1 MYRHPG
7 RAYSHFK
14 SPDSM
19 RQVIDREAKTLVL
32 SNAQGA
38 FEGSPNSKTIMTGVE
53 NKAKVIPLENLTI
66 GQYDPIGEEDVKDIR
81 KMSHR
86 DLLALEQKGRGINL
100 AGNPPRIS
108 KPPPRVICPMPA
120 PGCGKSILDI
130 KGGAYNV
137 GFKSLKGKGIG
148 LAGQHGGAYNVGF
161 IGGGI
166 GLAGQHGGGDLPGTF
181 YGVILPALLNHL
193 NLPAD
198 AKVLRRLMTITK
210 KDFEKTQD
218 NKRLIE
224 MVAEDYVK
232 LLVGDEMTGSGK
244 AGLKNLIQKAL
255 VKSMDGRKLTGSG
268 IADTFRNVIK
278 TVTPYIKKAGKWAW
292 DNKETLGKIALAG
305 AKLLL

>member
-1 MYRHPG
+1 M
-7 RAYSHFK
+7 K
-14 SPDSM
+14 
-19 RQVIDREAKTLVL
+19 QVIDREAKTMVL

-38 FEGSPNSKTIMTGVE
+38 FEGSPNSKTIITGVE

-108 KPPPRVICPMPA
+108 KPPRTICPMPV
-120 PGCGKSILDI
+120 GCDKSILDV

-232 LLVGDEMTGSGK
+232 MLVGDEMTGSGK

-255 VKSMDGRKLTGSG
+255 VKSMDGRKLTGGS
-268 IADTFRNVIK
+268 IADTFRNVIR
-278 TVTPYIKKAGKWAW
+278 TVTPYVKKAGKYIW
-292 DNKETLGKIALAG
+292 DNKETIGKIALG
-305 AKLLL
+305 AAKMFL

>member
-1 MYRHPG
+1 M
-7 RAYSHFK
+7 K
-14 SPDSM
+14 
-19 RQVIDREAKTLVL
+19 QVIDREAKTMVL

-38 FEGSPNSKTIMTGVE
+38 FEGSPNSKTIITGVE

-108 KPPPRVICPMPA
+108 KPPPRTICPMPV

-130 KGGAYNV
+130 K
-137 GFKSLKGKGIG
+137 
-148 LAGQHGGAYNVGF
+148 
-161 IGGGI
+161 GGGI
-166 GLAGQHGGGDLPGTF
+166 GLAGQHGGGDLPATF

-193 NLPAD
+193 NLTAD

-218 NKRLIE
+218 SKRLIE

-232 LLVGDEMTGSGK
+232 MMTGGAMVGAGK
-244 AGLKNLIQKAL
+244 VGLKSLISKAL

-268 IADTFRNVIK
+268 IIDTFKNVIRK
-278 TVTPYIKKAGKWAW
+278 VTPYVKKAGQWAW
-292 DNKETLGKIALAG
+292 DNKETIGKIALG
-305 AKLLL
+305 VAKLL

>member
-1 MYRHPG
+1 M
-7 RAYSHFK
+7 K
-14 SPDSM
+14 
-19 RQVIDREAKTLVL
+19 QVIDREAKTMVL

-38 FEGSPNSKTIMTGVE
+38 FEGSPNSKTIITGVE

-108 KPPPRVICPMPA
+108 KPPPRTICPMPV

-130 KGGAYNV
+130 KGGGYN
-137 GFKSLKGKGIG
+137 
-148 LAGQHGGAYNVGF
+148 

-166 GLAGQHGGGDLPGTF
+166 GLAGQHGGGDLPATF
-181 YGVILPALLNHL
+181 YGVILPALLHHL

-218 NKRLIE
+218 SKRLIE
-224 MVAEDYVK
+224 MVSEDYVK
-232 LLVGDEMTGSGK
+232 MLVGDQMTGSGK
-244 AGLKNLIQKAL
+244 VGLKDLVKKSL

-268 IADTFRNVIK
+268 IIDAFKNVIRK
-278 TVTPYIKKAGKWAW
+278 VVPYVKKAGKWVY
-292 DNKETLGKIALAG
+292 DNRQTLSNIAVAASRML
-305 AKLLL
+305 

>member
-1 MYRHPG
+1 M
-7 RAYSHFK
+7 K
-14 SPDSM
+14 
-19 RQVIDREAKTLVL
+19 QVIDREAKTMVL

-38 FEGSPNSKTIMTGVE
+38 FEGSPNSKTIITGVE

-108 KPPPRVICPMPA
+108 KPPRTICPMPV
-120 PGCGKSILDI
+120 GCDKSILDV

-210 KDFEKTQD
+210 KRF
-218 NKRLIE
+218 
-224 MVAEDYVK
+224 
-232 LLVGDEMTGSGK
+232 
-244 AGLKNLIQKAL
+244 
-255 VKSMDGRKLTGSG
+255 
-268 IADTFRNVIK
+268 
-278 TVTPYIKKAGKWAW
+278 
-292 DNKETLGKIALAG
+292 
-305 AKLLL
+305 

>member
-7 RAYSHFK
+7 RAYSNFR

-19 RQVIDREAKTLVL
+19 KQVIDREAKTMVL

-38 FEGSPNSKTIMTGVE
+38 FEGAPNSKTIITGVE
-53 NKAKVIPLENLTI
+53 NKAKIIPLENLTI
-66 GQYDPIGEEDVKDIR
+66 GQYDPIGEEDIKDIR

-108 KPPPRVICPMPA
+108 KPPPRTVFPMPVP

-130 KGGAYNV
+130 KGG
-137 GFKSLKGKGIG
+137 GIG
-148 LAGQHGGAYNVGF
+148 LAGQHGGASNIGF

-166 GLAGQHGGGDLPGTF
+166 GLAGQHGGGDLPATF
-181 YGVILPALLNHL
+181 YGVILPALLHHL
-193 NLPAD
+193 NIPAD
-198 AKVLRRLMTITK
+198 AKVLRQLMTITK

-218 NKRLIE
+218 SKRLID
-224 MVAEDYVK
+224 MVSEDYVK
-232 LLVGDEMTGSGK
+232 MLVGNEMSGSGK
-244 AGLKNLIQKAL
+244 VGLKDLIKKSL

-268 IADTFRNVIK
+268 IVDAFKNVIRK
-278 TVTPYIKKAGKWAW
+278 VVPYVKKAGKWVY
-292 DNKETLGKIALAG
+292 DNRATISNIALA
-305 AKLLL
+305 ASRML

>member
-7 RAYSHFK
+7 RAYSNFR

-19 RQVIDREAKTLVL
+19 KQVIDREAKTMVL

-38 FEGSPNSKTIMTGVE
+38 FEGSPNSKTIITGVE

-81 KMSHR
+81 KMNHK

-108 KPPPRVICPMPA
+108 KPPPSYSYCP

-130 KGGAYNV
+130 KGN
-137 GFKSLKGKGIG
+137 GIG

-161 IGGGI
+161 KLLKGKGI
-166 GLAGQHGGGDLPGTF
+166 GLAGQHGGGDLPATF

-218 NKRLIE
+218 NKRLIS

-232 LLVGDEMTGSGK
+232 MLVNDQMTGGAK
-244 AGLKNLIQKAL
+244 VGQLKNLIAKAL
-255 VKSMDGRKLTGSG
+255 VKSIDGRKLTGGS
-268 IADTFRNVIK
+268 IADTFKNVIRK
-278 TVTPYIKKAGKWAW
+278 VTPYVKKAGQWAW
-292 DNKETLGKIALAG
+292 NNRSDIAKVALAG

>member
-1 MYRHPG
+1 MYRTPG
-7 RAYSHFK
+7 RVYSNHRY
-14 SPDSM
+14 PDSM
-19 RQVIDREAKTLVL
+19 KQVIDREAKTMVL

-38 FEGSPNSKTIMTGVE
+38 FEGSPNSKTIITGVE

-108 KPPPRVICPMPA
+108 KPPRTICPMPV
-120 PGCGKSILDI
+120 GCDKSILDV
-130 KGGAYNV
+130 KNQ
-137 GFKSLKGKGIG
+137 SGKGIG

-232 LLVGDEMTGSGK
+232 MLVGDEMTGSGK
-244 AGLKNLIQKAL
+244 AGLKDLIKKAL

-268 IADTFRNVIK
+268 IADTFRNVIHK
-278 TVTPYIKKAGKWAW
+278 VTPYVKKAGKWAW
-292 DNKETLGKIALAG
+292 DNRSDIAKVALAG

>member
-7 RAYSHFK
+7 RAYSNFR

-19 RQVIDREAKTLVL
+19 KQVIDREAKTMVL

-38 FEGSPNSKTIMTGVE
+38 FEGAPNSKTIITGVE
-53 NKAKVIPLENLTI
+53 NKAKIIPLENLTI
-66 GQYDPIGEEDVKDIR
+66 GQYDPIGEEDIKDIR

-108 KPPPRVICPMPA
+108 KPPPRNVFPMPVP

-130 KGGAYNV
+130 KGG
-137 GFKSLKGKGIG
+137 GIG
-148 LAGQHGGAYNVGF
+148 LAGQHGGASNIGF

-166 GLAGQHGGGDLPGTF
+166 GLAGQHGGGDLPATF
-181 YGVILPALLNHL
+181 YGVILPALLHHL
-193 NLPAD
+193 NIPAD
-198 AKVLRRLMTITK
+198 AKVLRQLMTITK

-218 NKRLIE
+218 SKRLID
-224 MVAEDYVK
+224 MVSEDYVK
-232 LLVGDEMTGSGK
+232 MLVGNEMSGSGK
-244 AGLKNLIQKAL
+244 VGLKDLIKKSL

-268 IADTFRNVIK
+268 IIDTFKNVIRK
-278 TVTPYIKKAGKWAW
+278 VVPYVKKAGKWVY
-292 DNKETLGKIALAG
+292 DNRATISNIALA
-305 AKLLL
+305 ASRML

>member
-1 MYRHPG
+1 M
-7 RAYSHFK
+7 K
-14 SPDSM
+14 
-19 RQVIDREAKTLVL
+19 QVIDREAKTMVL

-38 FEGSPNSKTIMTGVE
+38 FEGSPNSKTIITGVE

-108 KPPPRVICPMPA
+108 KPPPRTICPMPV

-130 KGGAYNV
+130 K
-137 GFKSLKGKGIG
+137 
-148 LAGQHGGAYNVGF
+148 
-161 IGGGI
+161 GGGI
-166 GLAGQHGGGDLPGTF
+166 GLAGQHGGGDLPATF

-193 NLPAD
+193 NLQAD

-218 NKRLIE
+218 SKRLIE

-232 LLVGDEMTGSGK
+232 MMTGGAMVGAGK
-244 AGLKNLIQKAL
+244 VGLKSLISKAL

-268 IADTFRNVIK
+268 IIDTFKNVIRK
-278 TVTPYIKKAGKWAW
+278 VTPYVKKAGQWAW
-292 DNKETLGKIALAG
+292 DNKETIGKIALG
-305 AKLLL
+305 VAKLL

>member
-1 MYRHPG
+1 MYRTPG
-7 RAYSHFK
+7 RVYTNHRY
-14 SPDSM
+14 PDSM
-19 RQVIDREAKTLVL
+19 KQVIDREAKTMVL

-38 FEGSPNSKTIMTGVE
+38 FEGSPNSKTIITGVE

-108 KPPPRVICPMPA
+108 KPPPRTICPMPV

-130 KGGAYNV
+130 KGG
-137 GFKSLKGKGIG
+137 GIG

-166 GLAGQHGGGDLPGTF
+166 GLAGQHGGGDLPATF
-181 YGVILPALLNHL
+181 YGVILPALLHHL

-198 AKVLRRLMTITK
+198 AKVLHRLMTITK

-232 LLVGDEMTGSGK
+232 MLVGDQMTGTGK
-244 AGLKNLIQKAL
+244 VGLKDLVKKSL

-268 IADTFRNVIK
+268 IIDAFKNVIRK
-278 TVTPYIKKAGKWAW
+278 VVPYVKKAGKWVY
-292 DNKETLGKIALAG
+292 DNRQTLSNIALA
-305 AKLLL
+305 ASRML

>member
-1 MYRHPG
+1 MYRTPG
-7 RAYSHFK
+7 RAYSNHRY
-14 SPDSM
+14 PDSM
-19 RQVIDREAKTLVL
+19 KQVIDREAKTMVL

-38 FEGSPNSKTIMTGVE
+38 FEGSPNSKTIITGVE
-53 NKAKVIPLENLTI
+53 NKAKVIPLENLNI

-108 KPPPRVICPMPA
+108 KPPPRTICPMPV

-130 KGGAYNV
+130 K
-137 GFKSLKGKGIG
+137 
-148 LAGQHGGAYNVGF
+148 
-161 IGGGI
+161 GGGI
-166 GLAGQHGGGDLPGTF
+166 GLAGQHGGGDLPATF

-255 VKSMDGRKLTGSG
+255 VKSMDGRKLSGSG
-268 IADTFRNVIK
+268 IADTFRNVIR
-278 TVTPYIKKAGKWAW
+278 TVTPYVKRAGKWIY
-292 DNKETLGKIALAG
+292 DNRSDIAKVALAG
-305 AKLLL
+305 AKMLL